1 MTTRTRE
8 RDKRAALL
16 RAARD
21 VLVEEGYH
29 HAKIDEIAQRAGVA
43 KGTYYLYFKDK
54 RAIFAELVDGLV
66 SRIEAAIVRVDERAD
81 LGAQVRHNIR
91 ATIAVLAEDPLLTRI
106 VLGPSSGLDAAFT
119 DTVSRMHARVVA
131 ILSRALSDGQTLGV
145 VAPGDTDLLATFA
158 IGALKEAVLR
168 SSTHESADASA
179 PATPAELGPARRELL
194 VAELA
199 RFLEQGFLRLP

>member
-1 MTTRTRE
+1 MTTRPRD

-29 HAKIDEIAQRAGVA
+29 LAKIDEIATRAGVA

-66 SRIEAAIVRVDERAD
+66 GRIEAAIVRVDERAD

-91 ATIAVLAEDPLLTRI
+91 ATIAVLAEDPALARL
-106 VLGPSSGLDAAFT
+106 VLGPTSGLDAAFT
-119 DTVSRMHARVVA
+119 ETITRLHVDVIAL
-131 ILSRALSDGQTLGV
+131 LSRTLADGQTLGV
-145 VAPGDTDLLATFA
+145 VAPGDTELLATFA

-168 SSTHESADASA
+168 SS
-179 PATPAELGPARRELL
+179 ELGPARREQL
-194 VAELA
+194 VTELA
-199 RFLEQGFLRLP
+199 RFLEEGFLRLR

>member
-1 MTTRTRE
+1 MTTRPRE
-8 RDKRAALL
+8 RDKRTALL

-21 VLVEEGYH
+21 VLVEDGYH
-29 HAKIDEIAQRAGVA
+29 LAKIDEIATRAGVA

-66 SRIEAAIVRVDERAD
+66 GRIEAAIVRVDERAD

-91 ATIAVLAEDPLLTRI
+91 ATLAVLSDDPALARI

-119 DTVSRMHARVVA
+119 HTVTRMHVRVVA
-131 ILSRALSDGQTLGV
+131 ILARALADGQTLGV
-145 VAPGDTDLLATFA
+145 VAAGDPDLLATFA

-168 SSTHESADASA
+168 
-179 PATPAELGPARRELL
+179 ATGDGATELEPARREQL
-194 VAELA
+194 VTELA
-199 RFLEQGFLRLP
+199 RFLEQGFLRLPA

>member
-1 MTTRTRE
+1 MTTRTPD

-29 HAKIDEIAQRAGVA
+29 HAKIDEIAARAGVA
-43 KGTYYLYFKDK
+43 KGTYYLYFGDK

-66 SRIEAAIVRVDERAD
+66 GRIEAAIVRVDETAD

-91 ATIAVLAEDPLLTRI
+91 ATIAVLAEDLALARL
-106 VLGPSSGLDAAFT
+106 VLGVTRGLDAAFT
-119 DTVSRMHARVVA
+119 DTITRLHVGV
-131 ILSRALSDGQTLGV
+131 ITLLSRTLADGQTLGV
-145 VAPGDTDLLATFA
+145 VAAGDTELLAAFA

-168 SSTHESADASA
+168 S
-179 PATPAELGPARRELL
+179 AELGPARREQL
-194 VAELA
+194 VTELA
-199 RFLEQGFLRLP
+199 KFLEEGFLRLR

>member
-1 MTTRTRE
+1 MTPRPRE
-8 RDKRAALL
+8 RDKREALL

-29 HAKIDEIAQRAGVA
+29 HARLDEIAARAGVA

-66 SRIEAAIVRVDERAD
+66 ARIEAAIVRVDEQAD

-91 ATIAVLAEDPLLTRI
+91 ATIAVLAEDPALARI
-106 VLGPSSGLDAAFT
+106 VLGPTSGLDGAFIDSVT
-119 DTVSRMHARVVA
+119 RMHVDVIAL
-131 ILSRALSDGQTLGV
+131 LSRTLRDGQALGV
-145 VAPGDTDLLATFA
+145 VASGDTDLLATFA

-168 SSTHESADASA
+168 STELGS
-179 PATPAELGPARRELL
+179 PELGPARREQL
-194 VAELA
+194 VTELA
-199 RFLEQGFLRLP
+199 KFLEEGFLRLR

>member
-1 MTTRTRE
+1 MTTRTLD

-29 HAKIDEIAQRAGVA
+29 HAKIDEIAARAGVA
-43 KGTYYLYFKDK
+43 KGTYYLYFDDK

-66 SRIEAAIVRVDERAD
+66 GRIEAAIVRVDERAD

-91 ATIAVLAEDPLLTRI
+91 ATIAVLAEDLALARL
-106 VLGPSSGLDAAFT
+106 VLGVTRGLDAAFT
-119 DTVSRMHARVVA
+119 DTITRLHVSVIAL
-131 ILSRALSDGQTLGV
+131 LSRTLADGQTLGV
-145 VAPGDTDLLATFA
+145 VAAGDTELLAAFA

-168 SSTHESADASA
+168 S
-179 PATPAELGPARRELL
+179 AELGPARREQL
-194 VAELA
+194 VTELA
-199 RFLEQGFLRLP
+199 KFLEEGFLRLR

>member
-8 RDKRAALL
+8 RDKREALL

-66 SRIEAAIVRVDERAD
+66 ARIESAIVRVDERAD

-91 ATIAVLAEDPLLTRI
+91 ATIAVLAEDPPLARI
-106 VLGPSSGLDAAFT
+106 VLGPTSGLDAAFT
-119 DTVSRMHARVVA
+119 DTVTRMHVGVVTL
-131 ILSRALSDGQTLGV
+131 LSRTLRDGQSLGV
-145 VAPGDTDLLATFA
+145 VAEGDTDLLAMFA
-158 IGALKEAVLR
+158 VGALKEAVLR
-168 SSTHESADASA
+168 SE
-179 PATPAELGPARRELL
+179 ELGPARREQL
-194 VAELA
+194 VTELA
-199 RFLEQGFLRLP
+199 RFLEKGFLRLR